1 MTPLRLRMK
10 ELAAAR
16 PRFGYRRL
24 HVLLCREG
32 WKVNHKRILR
42 LYRAEGLTLRIPRK
56 KRKFA
61 SCIRVPLEPP
71 LAADERWTLDFV
83 ADARSDG
90 RGFRVLTVIDIFSRE
105 CLALE
110 AATTFPSALVT
121 LVLDRLIAQRRA
133 PRVLQIDNGTEFT
146 CRHFDAWAYGR
157 GIRLDFIRPG
167 RPVENAFIESFNGR
181 FRDECLNVHWWRDLD
196 EARRDLEDWRRDY
209 NQVRP
214 HSSLADLVPA
224 AYVAQLLGL
233 SPTAEQL
240 V

>member
-1 MTPLRLRMK
+1 MRLK
-10 ELAAAR
+10 ELAAVR

-24 HVLLCREG
+24 HVLLRREG
-32 WKVNHKRILR
+32 WAVNHKRVLR
-42 LYRAEGLTLRIPRK
+42 LYREERLSLRIPRK

-61 SCIRVPLEPP
+61 STIRVPMAPP
-71 LAADERWTLDFV
+71 SGPDERWTLDFV

-90 RGFRVLTVIDIFSRE
+90 RRFRVLTVLDVFTRE

-110 AATTFPSALVT
+110 AATTFPSSLVT
-121 LVLDRLIAQRRA
+121 LVLDRLIARRRT
-133 PRVLQIDNGTEFT
+133 PQVLQIDNGTEFT
-146 CRHFDAWAYGR
+146 CRHFDAWAYER
-157 GIRLDFIRPG
+157 GTRLDFICPG

-196 EARRDLEDWRRDY
+196 EVRRDLEDWRCDY

-214 HSSLADLVPA
+214 HSSLADLVPS

-233 SPTAEQL
+233 TGC
-240 V
+240 

>member
-1 MTPLRLRMK
+1 MRLK

-24 HVLLCREG
+24 HILLRREG
-32 WKVNHKRILR
+32 WVVNHKRVLR
-42 LYRAEGLTLRIPRK
+42 LYRHEGLSLRIPRK

-61 SCIRVPLEPP
+61 ATIRVPLEPP
-71 LAADERWTLDFV
+71 SAPDERWTLDFV

-90 RGFRVLTVIDIFSRE
+90 RRFRVLTVLDIFTRE

-110 AATTFPSALVT
+110 AATTFPSSLVT
-121 LVLDRLIAQRRA
+121 LILDRLIARRRS
-133 PRVLQIDNGTEFT
+133 PQVLQIDNGTEFT
-146 CRHFDAWAYGR
+146 CRHFDAWAYAR

-181 FRDECLNVHWWRDLD
+181 FRDECLNAHWWNDLD
-196 EARRDLEDWRRDY
+196 EARQDLEDWRCDY

-233 SPTAEQL
+233 SPTAARPVQR
-240 V
+240 